1 MSYMSN
7 GHGIVNAMDM
17 SLSRLGVGDGQG
29 NLACCNPWGLK
40 ELDKTEQL
48 NWLIKERKYSVLWGE
63 SKWLFGNINRPLK
76 EQMEDVIVGDSF
88 PGCGVD
94 F

>member
-48 NWLIKERKYSVLWGE
+48 N
-63 SKWLFGNINRPLK
+63 
-76 EQMEDVIVGDSF
+76 
-88 PGCGVD
+88 
-94 F
+94 